1 MAMNPLDMPDEVML
15 EVPQGK
21 LLVRVWTP
29 SGAPRAIVAIC
40 HGFNSHSGYY
50 FWTAERLVDEGYA
63 VYAVD
68 LRGRGLSSGE
78 RYYMDSIDEYLM
90 DVDSM
95 VSLAFEREGA
105 LPLYLLGHSAGGVT
119 ACLYALEHQSRLAGL
134 ICESFA
140 YRVPAPALAIQLFKL
155 LSGFMPHVQV
165 LKLNNNSFS
174 RDPCRVARMNDDPL
188 IVGEKQPLATI
199 AALARANERLGGEF
213 PRMTIPTLIL
223 HGTDDRLALPVGSQ
237 CFYRDSGARDK
248 TLKLYTDHFHDLL
261 NDIDRSEVLADIKQW
276 LADRISAPPKRQR

>member
-1 MAMNPLDMPDEVML
+1 MPDEVML

-21 LLVRVWTP
+21 LLVRIWTP
-29 SGAPRAIVAIC
+29 FGTPRAIVAIC

-78 RYYMDSIDEYLM
+78 RYYMDAIDEYVM

-95 VSLAFEREGA
+95 VKLAFEREGA

-119 ACLYALEHQSRLAGL
+119 ACLYALEQQSRLAGL

-140 YRVPAPALAIQLFKL
+140 CRVPAPALAIRLFEV
-155 LSGFMPHVQV
+155 LSGFMPRVRV
-165 LKLNNNSFS
+165 VRLNNKNFS

-188 IVGEKQPLATI
+188 IAGERQPLATI
-199 AALARANERLGGEF
+199 AALAQASRRLGREF
-213 PRMTIPTLIL
+213 HRITIPTLIL
-223 HGTDDRLALPVGSQ
+223 HGTDDRVALAVGSQ
-237 CFYRDSGARDK
+237 CFHRDSGARDK
-248 TLKLYTDHFHDLL
+248 TLKLYTGHFHDLL
-261 NDIDRSEVLADIKQW
+261 NDLGRAEVLADIKQW
-276 LADRISAPPKRQR
+276 LADRVRAP